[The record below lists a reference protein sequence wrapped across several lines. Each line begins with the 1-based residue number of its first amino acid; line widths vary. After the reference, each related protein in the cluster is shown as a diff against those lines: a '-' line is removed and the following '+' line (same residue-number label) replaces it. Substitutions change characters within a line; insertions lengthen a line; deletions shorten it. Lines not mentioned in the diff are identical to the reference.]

1 MKNTEID
8 RQQFIE
14 YLESYKKLI
23 IKVAR
28 MYCSDLE
35 VRKDLVQEISIELWK
50 AHPKYNPEFSLSTW
64 TYRIALNVCI
74 SYLRKE
80 NSKNKIRTSNEQP
93 MDLIQWEEE
102 PIDEKMEQLY
112 ASIAEL
118 KPMDKA
124 IITLYLEGCKY
135 KKIAEII
142 GTTPTNISTRM
153 LRIKETLSKKMKP
166 LNN

>member
-1 MKNTEID
+1 LKNTTIQK
-8 RQQFIE
+8 QQFIE
-14 YLESYKKLI
+14 YLESYKNLI
-23 IKVAR
+23 VKVAR

-35 VRKDLVQEISIELWK
+35 VRKDLVQEISIQLWK
-50 AHPKYNPEFSLSTW
+50 AYPKYNPEYSLSTW

-80 NSKNKIRTSNEQP
+80 NSKNKINTLNEYP
-93 MDLIQWEEE
+93 MELIQWEEN
-102 PIDEKMEQLY
+102 PVDEKMEQLY

-118 KPMDKA
+118 KPIDKA
-124 IITLYLEGCKY
+124 IITLFLEGCKY
-135 KKIAEII
+135 KEIAEVI

-166 LNN
+166 LKN

>member
-1 MKNTEID
+1 MKNTTIQK
-8 RQQFIE
+8 QQFIE
-14 YLESYKKLI
+14 YLKSYKNLI
-23 IKVAR
+23 VKVAR

-35 VRKDLVQEISIELWK
+35 VRKDLVQEISIQLWK
-50 AHPKYNPEFSLSTW
+50 AYPKYNPEYSLSTW

-80 NSKNKIRTSNEQP
+80 NSKNKISTSNEYP
-93 MDLIQWEEE
+93 MDLIQWEEN
-102 PIDEKMEQLY
+102 PVDEKMEQLY

-118 KPMDKA
+118 KPIDKA
-124 IITLYLEGCKY
+124 IITLFLEGCKY
-135 KKIAEII
+135 KEIAEVI

-166 LNN
+166 LKN